1 MFNPRLKC
9 LNALAGV
16 MCRLGCGSYFTRALN
31 TLAID
36 KYAPLKILIL
46 CQGNICR
53 SAYAA
58 AKLQHLLNGANRPNI
73 SVKSAGVATADGK
86 SADAAAVQAAALR
99 GIDLSGH
106 RTTRVTAELLADAN
120 LVLLMD
126 PYQRDA
132 IRALFPDALKKT
144 MYLGALTAGD
154 GSGLSIADPFG
165 REPEFF
171 GKCFERIDFAM
182 ERLAEHLYE

>member
-1 MFNPRLKC
+1 MYQ
-9 LNALAGV
+9 
-16 MCRLGCGSYFTRALN
+16 LGCGSYFTRALDS
-31 TLAID
+31 LAID
-36 KYAPLKILIL
+36 KPAPLTILVL

-53 SAYAA
+53 SAYAE
-58 AKLQHLLNGANRPNI
+58 AKLQQLLKGRHCSNV

-106 RTTRVTAELLADAN
+106 RTTRVTAELLAGAD

-132 IRALFPDALKKT
+132 IRVLSPGALKKT
-144 MYLGALTAGD
+144 MYLGALSAGD
-154 GSGLSIADPFG
+154 GFGLTIADPFG
-165 REPEFF
+165 REPECFR
-171 GKCFERIDFAM
+171 KCFERIDFAM
-182 ERLAEHLYE
+182 ERLAEHLYG